1 MSKQWFPSTKSLILR
16 TVVILFDAW
25 SMLSQGN
32 LSKAWNKLILAEM
45 QEPEPSDDL
54 TEIVNLAPIYL
65 DLANITKKI

>member
-1 MSKQWFPSTKSLILR
+1 M
-16 TVVILFDAW
+16 D
-25 SMLSQGN
+25 N

-65 DLANITKKI
+65 DLANTTKICSEGRTKQIKYIDINDFVFSS

>member
-1 MSKQWFPSTKSLILR
+1 MRFPSTKSLILR

-25 SMLSQGN
+25 SMLSKDN

-65 DLANITKKI
+65 DLVSTTKKI